1 MLVVLNEHKLP
12 AKATSEQILALQAA
26 ILDLPQVPELKTE
39 HYVYNGMYCRKVHIP
54 AGVAVVSKVH
64 KTEHFFIGC
73 AGSLHVSGQGDS
85 YILSPGDVVKSEIG
99 TKRAV
104 FALDDVICMT
114 LHRTD
119 KTDIDDI
126 FEEIVINDPNSP
138 YDKDNKLKP
147 EYLNLLEEK

>member
-1 MLVVLNEHKLP
+1 MLVVLDEHKLP
-12 AKATSEQILALQAA
+12 VKATPEQILSLQAA

-73 AGSLHVSGQGDS
+73 SGFLHVSGQGDS
-85 YILSPGDVVKSEIG
+85 YVLSPGDVIKSEIG

-114 LHRTD
+114 LHRTE
-119 KTDIDDI
+119 KT
-126 FEEIVINDPNSP
+126 EIGRAHV
-138 YDKDNKLKP
+138 
-147 EYLNLLEEK
+147 